1 MASLRFSTYSVM
13 SPTNN
18 EFYFLFSISNSF
30 YFCYLTVVARTSDT
44 VLNKKWGEQVS
55 LFCSLPQ
62 RKCFQL
68 FVIEYGVRYRL
79 IIYGLYYV
87 EVCSIYTPFWKDF
100 IINGCWILWKSFFC
114 TYWDNYSS
122 VCWYDVSYWLICG
135 YWTILVLNPWAK
147 SQWIMVYDHFNI
159 WLDLVC

>member
-13 SPTNN
+13 SSTNN

-30 YFCYLTVVARTSDT
+30 YFCYLTVVPRISDT
-44 VLNKKWGEQVS
+44 VLNKKWGERVS

-68 FVIEYGVRYRL
+68 FVIEYGVRCRL

-87 EVCSIYTPFWKDF
+87 EVCSIYTPFWEDF
-100 IINGCWILWKSFFC
+100 IINGCWIWWKASSAPTEIIIWFLFFSLLLWC
-114 TYWDNYSS
+114 ITLNDLW
-122 VCWYDVSYWLICG
+122 
-135 YWTILVLNPWAK
+135 ILNHPCAK
-147 SQWIMVYDHFNI
+147 S
-159 WLDLVC
+159 LG